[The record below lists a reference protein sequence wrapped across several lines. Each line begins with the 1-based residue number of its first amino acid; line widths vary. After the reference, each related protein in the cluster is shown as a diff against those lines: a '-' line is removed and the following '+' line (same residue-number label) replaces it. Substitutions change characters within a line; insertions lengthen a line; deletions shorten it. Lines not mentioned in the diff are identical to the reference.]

1 MFLFGYDFDLL
12 ARLQTIK
19 ENSMRMLYRDLT
31 GEIIVLLCISDR
43 SWILRKSTRGRF
55 GSCIR
60 LAQST
65 AFGSRL

>member
-1 MFLFGYDFDLL
+1 MFLSEHDFDLL

-19 ENSMRMLYRDLT
+19 ENPMRMLDRDLK

-43 SWILRKSTRGRF
+43 SWILRKSIRGRF
-55 GSCIR
+55 GSYIR